1 MKRAMAVL
9 VLMAVV
15 GCKKEKAGGA
25 ATPSPECKEKSSEL
39 RAYLTEVFDP
49 SKKPAPPWPTGDAAL
64 DKDIDAA
71 RAKVRELMKPA
82 DPAAPAAP
90 LTAGVKD
97 SLSGNLETCPAVVAQ
112 LEKVAAA
119 APADRVATMIAVADA
134 VERCDC
140 EVSIPRI
147 KAALYL
153 GQRGPD

>member
-1 MKRAMAVL
+1 MKRAMGIV

-15 GCKKEKAGGA
+15 GCKKDKADSA
-25 ATPSPECKEKSSEL
+25 ASPSPECKQKASEL

-49 SKKPAPPWPTGDAAL
+49 GKRPAPPWPTGDAPL

-71 RAKVRELMKPA
+71 RAKVREAMKPA

-90 LTAGVKD
+90 LTAGVKE
-97 SLSGNLETCPAVVAQ
+97 SLSGHLETCPAVMAQ

-119 APADRVATMIAVADA
+119 APADRVATMVAVADA

-140 EVSIPRI
+140 EVSIPRV